1 MRTEA
6 ERRVHRLARFLD
18 WVLTHNEAGLNI
30 LLGNLP
36 PLSALDFYEMKC
48 LGCGPLN
55 ADLGIRIT
63 GGSSVSSINLAIE
76 TADREERI
84 VREAG
89 GWEAITHAV
98 RQYRCEQPKNWQ
110 FFAEHSLYV
119 RPGGAIHDG
128 DGGMSAELQ
137 RKFGGI
143 SPRTMRRRRNRI
155 LHSIANR
162 VYMTDGALKDDRENY
177 LIGKDD

>member
-6 ERRVHRLARFLD
+6 ERKVHKLARFLD
-18 WVLTHNEAGLNI
+18 WILTHNEAGLNI

-36 PLSALDFYEMKC
+36 PLSALDIYEMKC
-48 LGCGPLN
+48 LGYGPAN
-55 ADLGIRIT
+55 ADLGVRIT
-63 GGSSVSSINLAIE
+63 GGCPVNPVDAAIE

-89 GWEAITHAV
+89 GWEAITRAV
-98 RQYRCEQPKNWQ
+98 RQYRAEQPKNWR

-128 DGGMSAELQ
+128 DGGMSAELR

-155 LHSIANR
+155 LRSIANR
-162 VYMTDGALKDDRENY
+162 VYMTDGELRDDRGNY
-177 LIGKDD
+177 VEASE